1 MFLSMLV
8 LGGALGLAGD
18 APELPAS
25 LKDDGP
31 ELRVWGRGELGYAMP
46 SGGQIVITRGSRPG
60 TGSVARVLEDFG
72 LEPSWVPGGE
82 LGASLGDH
90 RLRLGYLDQS
100 FDGQADLD
108 EALVFHGQTYAA
120 GDHVRAR
127 VELPRLTINYDYDLW
142 DTPWTRLR
150 VGIIGQ
156 ITWVSTRLTSATLDE
171 KRAYSRGTGALAAS
185 IDIPLGPALASVD
198 GSLSYSDSDHD
209 FFGGLRV
216 LVTAMLWGPLEVGAG
231 YRWERL
237 DASAETNHVSLTVH
251 GPEVELSVRF

>member
-1 MFLSMLV
+1 MILSMLFLV
-8 LGGALGLAGD
+8 GALGPFGDPPLAP
-18 APELPAS
+18 AP

-31 ELRVWGRGELGYAMP
+31 NFSIWGRGELFYAMP

-60 TGSVARVLEDFG
+60 SGSVARVLEDFG
-72 LEPSWVPGGE
+72 LEPSWAPGGE

-90 RLRLGYLDQS
+90 RLRLSYLEQS
-100 FDGQADLD
+100 FDGRADLD

-150 VGIIGQ
+150 VGVIGQ
-156 ITWVSTRLTSATLDE
+156 LTWVSTRLTSATLDE

-185 IDIPLGPALASVD
+185 IDIPLGAALASVD
-198 GSLSYSDSDHD
+198 GSLSYSDSDRD

-216 LVTAMLWGPLEVGAG
+216 LVSTTLWGPIEVAAG
-231 YRWERL
+231 YRWERM
-237 DASAETNHVSLTVH
+237 DASAETNRVSLTVH
-251 GPEVELSVRF
+251 GPLVELGVRF